1 MFNKKNNSFWV
12 LLTIIFLGILLIA
25 SIYPLYWM
33 FAAATR
39 PNSEI
44 FTSELPGTSFLANME
59 WLTATMP
66 FWRILANSLV
76 VSLAT
81 AGGTV
86 FFGAMAGYAFTQF
99 EFRGKKVLF
108 GLVLLTMMLPIQV
121 SLVPLFIIMN
131 KLSWTDSYW
140 ALIVPFLVTPFGV
153 FLMRQQ
159 LLSFPKELVESA
171 RIDGASE
178 LKIFTSMV
186 LPNIKPAAATVA
198 IITFTQQW
206 GNFIYHLVVLTKSD
220 MYTVPL
226 MLSTL
231 VQPGYVTQYGAV
243 MAAALVGLVPMIVI
257 FAFFQKYFV
266 SGALAGAVKG

>member
-44 FTSELPGTSFLANME
+44 LTSELPGTSFLANME

>member
-1 MFNKKNNSFWV
+1 MFNKKNNPFWV